1 MSSCDMLNQ
10 RECYV
15 THSVSAVLRVENLR
29 LKLRNFELKDISFE
43 VSRGEHFAIVGPTGS
58 GKSLLLET
66 IAGIYTPTSGRILI
80 DGVEVTHTP
89 PEKRGVGMVYQDC
102 MLFPHMSVYD
112 NIAYGLRIRGIER
125 KRIDERVSE
134 LAEMLEIE
142 KLLERRPNTL
152 SGGEK
157 QRVAIARALA
167 IRPKL
172 MLLDEP
178 FSALDAETR
187 VRLREGI
194 FKVLRKE
201 DVAVVHVT
209 HIMED
214 AKTADRIARMRDGT
228 LTL

>member
-1 MSSCDMLNQ
+1 MSNCDMLNQ

>member
-1 MSSCDMLNQ
+1 LSSCDMLNQ

>member
-112 NIAYGLRIRGIER
+112 NVAYGLRMRGIER